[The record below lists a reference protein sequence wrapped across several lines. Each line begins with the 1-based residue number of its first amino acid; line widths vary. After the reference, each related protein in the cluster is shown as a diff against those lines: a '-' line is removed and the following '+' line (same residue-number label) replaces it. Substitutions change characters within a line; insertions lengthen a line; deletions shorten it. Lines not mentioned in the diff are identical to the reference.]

1 MAGLRLE
8 RGRRRGRDELDLTAP
23 PTLEPDR
30 GGERTQEQRGEAQE
44 QPQAGH
50 GSTIQRVAAVRWATV
65 DLGLEGKVA
74 LVMGA
79 SQGIGF
85 GIAQELAAEGARVAV
100 SSQTREHIEA
110 AAAEIGARAYV
121 HDTLDL
127 DAAPALVQRVEADLG
142 PIDILVT
149 NTGGPPGGDPL
160 GFSREQWEQAHR
172 ELVIAPIKLIEL
184 VIPGM
189 RERGFGRV
197 LNIASSTVLEP
208 NPALMLSNSHRPGI
222 VAAFKTLA
230 RAHAGAGITFNSL
243 LPGRIATDRLAHLYD
258 SLDAAHEAA
267 RDEIPAERLGTVEE
281 MGAAAAFLC
290 SERAAYITGVALLV
304 DGGLTQGV

>member
-1 MAGLRLE
+1 L
-8 RGRRRGRDELDLTAP
+8 P
-23 PTLEPDR
+23 
-30 GGERTQEQRGEAQE
+30 
-44 QPQAGH
+44 
-50 GSTIQRVAAVRWATV
+50 VV
-65 DLGLEGKVA
+65 DLGLEAKVA

-79 SQGIGF
+79 SQGIGL
-85 GIAQELAAEGARVAV
+85 GIARELAGEGARVAI
-100 SSQTREHIEA
+100 SSRTRDEIEA
-110 AAAEIGARAYV
+110 SAAEIGARAYV

-127 DAAPALVQRVEADLG
+127 DAAPALVRAVEADLG
-142 PIDILVT
+142 PIDIVVT

-172 ELVIAPIKLIEL
+172 ELVVAPIELIEL
-184 VIPGM
+184 LIPGM

-197 LNIASSTVLEP
+197 LNVASATVLEP

-267 RDEIPAERLGTVEE
+267 RDEIPAGRLGTIEE

-290 SERAAYITGVALLV
+290 SERAGYITGVALLV